1 MGAAG
6 VMTAE
11 PVGVSSI
18 EASVATDSI
27 AKESVAATSLEAG
40 RAAAEP
46 AATEWALAPSE
57 PLDPERQ
64 LAALARAGGPL
75 RRVVAA
81 LAGRLAQGRGWERL
95 GYARVGDYAR
105 ERLGLSG
112 RAVYEL
118 ARVDG
123 KLAGLPAL
131 EAALVSGGLPWSK
144 VRLLASVATTE
155 DEARWVAYARRVS
168 VRVLAR
174 EVRAV
179 DRGALEAG
187 AGAEVLERLCLRGP
201 ASLCFKWQRA
211 REYAA
216 RTAGER
222 LSPGSVLELVTA
234 EALSSLA
241 LDPAAEEEASE
252 GMSWSE
258 AVGAALGV
266 SADSDSAEEASWTTD
281 ERSAASVCTT
291 HGSEEDTAPPSAELP
306 AFLRPLVEG
315 LDAADPFALDARL
328 RRAVRLEQRLDA
340 QLAPLLRQVTASEY
354 AWRLRYQ
361 TLGAYARERLG
372 MSPRKARALLQLER
386 VGDVCPE
393 LRAAYRDGSLSWV
406 QGQILAPLLLGTEE
420 GDWRRRWVAHAQ
432 RVTVRR
438 LEEDVDRALAL
449 REVEPPRE
457 EDDGAGERQV
467 CAQPRGPGG
476 DLEAGW
482 RLTIS
487 APKPVARLFR
497 AVLCSVRRGLERE
510 TGRLPSE
517 AEGFE
522 AMFDHALRSWDVTD
536 PWLRRRMKREC
547 AVFERDGWRCTVPG
561 CSSRRNLHA
570 HHIVFRSAG
579 GGDEPENQTSLCA
592 FHHLRGVH
600 AGTVRVEGM
609 APRGL
614 RFALGVR
621 AGRAPL
627 ARYRAGERVA

>member
-1 MGAAG
+1 MGAPR
-6 VMTAE
+6 VVTAE
-11 PVGVSSI
+11 SVEAKSVEAKWPDVGCV
-18 EASVATDSI
+18 
-27 AKESVAATSLEAG
+27 
-40 RAAAEP
+40 AAEP
-46 AATEWALAPSE
+46 AAAERFAAPSE
-57 PLDPERQ
+57 ALGPERR

-81 LAGRLAQGRGWERL
+81 LAGRLAQSRGWERL

-112 RAVYEL
+112 RSLYAL
-118 ARVDG
+118 ARVDRQ
-123 KLAGLPAL
+123 LAGLPAL
-131 EAALVSGGLPWSK
+131 EAALVSGRLPWSK
-144 VRLLASVATTE
+144 VRLLAGVATAE
-155 DEARWVAYARRVS
+155 DEARWVAYARRVG
-168 VRVLAR
+168 VRVLAPV
-174 EVRAV
+174 VRAV

-187 AGAEVLERLCLRGP
+187 ALDGDEEGGEVEAAERVCLRGP

-222 LSPGSVLELVTA
+222 LSPAAVLELVTA
-234 EALSSLA
+234 EALSALA
-241 LDPAAEEEASE
+241 LDPAAQEEAFE
-252 GMSWSE
+252 GASWSD
-258 AVGAALGV
+258 AVGPSVAGSAADGLT
-266 SADSDSAEEASWTTD
+266 EEAPRPSCD
-281 ERSAASVCTT
+281 EPAATVCATQGP
-291 HGSEEDTAPPSAELP
+291 GSELAPPRAELP
-306 AFLRPLVEG
+306 AFLRPLLDG
-315 LDAADPFALDARL
+315 LDAADPFELDARL
-328 RRAVRLEQRLDA
+328 RRAVRLEQRLEA
-340 QLAPLLRQVTASEY
+340 QIAPLLRQVTASEY
-354 AWRLRYQ
+354 AWRFRYS
-361 TLGAYARERLG
+361 TLAAYARERLG
-372 MSPRKARALLQLER
+372 MSPRKARALLRMER

-406 QGQILAPLLLGTEE
+406 QGQILAPLLLGAAE
-420 GDWRRRWVAHAQ
+420 GDWRRAWVAHAQ

-449 REVEPPRE
+449 REVEPPRAE
-457 EDDGAGERQV
+457 EGEAGERQA
-467 CAQPRGPGG
+467 CAQPRAPGT
-476 DLEAGW
+476 DLDAGW
-482 RLTIS
+482 RITVS

-522 AMFDHALRSWDVTD
+522 AMLDHALRSWDVTD
-536 PWLRRRMKREC
+536 PWLRRRMKREY

-579 GGDEPENQTSLCA
+579 GGDEAENQTSLCA

-600 AGTVRVEGM
+600 AGTVRVQGTAPGALWFELGM
-609 APRGL
+609 
-614 RFALGVR
+614 R

-627 ARYRAGERVA
+627 ARYRSGERVA